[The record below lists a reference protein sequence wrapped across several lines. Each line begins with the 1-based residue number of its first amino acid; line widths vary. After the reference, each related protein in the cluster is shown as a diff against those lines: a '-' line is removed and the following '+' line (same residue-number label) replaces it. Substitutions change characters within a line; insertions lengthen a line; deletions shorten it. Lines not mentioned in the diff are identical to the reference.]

1 MSELNNQQEHQI
13 SRLVNV
19 AKGTRFYE
27 LQFAAGEKARLYI
40 VAEGIFRLILDP
52 SQKFAPLDPALTIP
66 ISDFS
71 LRPFEESQLLVTDE
85 TFTIKSAH
93 YSLRLQK
100 NPALFSIFDDN
111 LHRYRLMEKSP
122 LQIGP
127 SSTTE
132 TLYQNKNE
140 FYYGGGMQNGH
151 FSHKGHVIEIENTNL
166 TGRDGVA
173 VPESFFW
180 SNAGFAELRNTWQDG
195 VYNFGAEN
203 GQAATISHQSP
214 IFDTFYLIGNT
225 PADLINQYYKLT
237 GTPIFLPKYAL
248 QLGYL
253 GNFTETAWTEAK
265 AQELSSIKFEDG
277 NNYMQTTE
285 KDKIVA
291 HSSLNGEEKYQ
302 FSARAMIERYEKN
315 EINLKWIVPNFKGT
329 TPLSTE
335 SVESFDEF
343 AEKKDIKVGYY
354 NVLPVN
360 APANLVVTKKEKAV
374 DGNGQLLKNIATISN
389 DLVQKNSN
397 GRPWVMAGNG
407 WSAIQTLAT
416 TAIGGVGGEW
426 EEIAT
431 QVDSFLGMS
440 LSGQPNVGAA
450 IDGEYSGGNAQ
461 VSVRDLQWKVFTP
474 LLFNMDNFGAIQK
487 TPFAFN
493 AKMTRINKAYLKLR
507 EQLLPYLYA
516 LTKEAQS
523 GNPVIRPLFIA
534 FPHEK
539 INYTDQIKHEFMLGD
554 NFLVAPITN
563 GREDSD
569 GNSIKDNLYL
579 PNHRTIW
586 IDLFTGEKLLGG
598 RFYDKFHYP
607 LWHLPV
613 FVRGGAIIQ
622 KGLRSM
628 DIFPQG
634 QSSNTLYD
642 DDGSTTQYEKGQF
655 ATTKVESSL
664 DGANLEVT
672 VHPTEGSYEG
682 LNLHQTTR
690 LNIMADRYPGR
701 VMLKMNDEPME
712 LKEYRDEK
720 SFEEAESGYFFKQDF
735 MPCKEFGQFTGQL
748 QPAVLIKIDSKD
760 ISQTEYKIRIEN
772 FSYAGQVERHA
783 IIDSAMSSP
792 RSAAILTERL
802 TSRSITVTWTN
813 PPAFAQRNVTA
824 DIEVNGLVHT
834 NIDGDTFT
842 FHELQPNTRYRFR
855 IRNKFGNKVSDW
867 SEYFGTKT
875 KPDQMDYAIKNV
887 KVESTLKENPDWPLS
902 NLIDLRLGSEWL
914 TQEKMTDD
922 KHLELTFTFDHI
934 YKLSRMVYIPRSRDH
949 KGHILR
955 AQVAISK
962 DGENYSDYSKEYNW
976 PNDAKNKVI
985 GMRDVMAKSIKLRVL
1000 LSTDGLA
1007 SAKEILFFVAK
1018 D

>member
-1 MSELNNQQEHQI
+1 MSELNNQQEHPI
-13 SRLVNV
+13 SPLTKV

-27 LQFAAGEKARLYI
+27 LQFAGGERARLYI
-40 VAEGIFRLILDP
+40 VAEGIFRLVLDP
-52 SQKFAPLDPALTIP
+52 SQEFAPLDPALTIP

-85 TFTIKSAH
+85 TFTIKSAQ

-111 LHRYRLMEKSP
+111 LHRYRLKQERS

-127 SSTTE
+127 SSTSE
-132 TLYQNKNE
+132 ILFQNKNE
-140 FYYGGGMQNGH
+140 FYYGGGMQNGR
-151 FSHKGHVIEIENTNL
+151 FSHKGHTIEIKNTNL

-195 VYNFGAEN
+195 LYNFNFED
-203 GQAATISHQSP
+203 GQAVAISHQSP
-214 IFDTFYLIGNT
+214 IFDSFYLIGDT
-225 PADLINQYYKLT
+225 PAALISQYYRLT
-237 GTPIFLPKYAL
+237 GKPLFLPKYAL
-248 QLGYL
+248 ELGHI
-253 GNFTETAWTEAK
+253 GNFIETAWSDAK
-265 AQELSSIKFEDG
+265 AQDLSSIKFEDG
-277 NNYMQTTE
+277 NNYMQTTD

-291 HSSLNGEEKYQ
+291 HSSLNGEDKYQ
-302 FSARAMIERYEKN
+302 FSARAMVERYQKN
-315 EINLKWIVPNFKGT
+315 DIDLKWIIPNFKSN
-329 TPLSTE
+329 TPLGIE
-335 SVESFDEF
+335 SVDSFTEF
-343 AEKKDIKVGYY
+343 AEKNGIKVGYY
-354 NVLPVN
+354 NALPTN
-360 APANLVVTKKEKAV
+360 APANLVLTKKAHASSS
-374 DGNGQLLKNIATISN
+374 NGQLLKNIATISKE
-389 DLVQKNSN
+389 LVKKNAN
-397 GRPWVMAGNG
+397 NRPWVMSSNG

-416 TAIGGVGGEW
+416 TAIDGVGGEW
-426 EEIAT
+426 DEIAT
-431 QVDSFLGMS
+431 QVDSFIGMS
-440 LSGQPNVGAA
+440 LSGQPNVGGA
-450 IDGEYSGGNAQ
+450 IDGAYSGGNAQ
-461 VSVRDLQWKVFTP
+461 VSVRDLEWKIFTP
-474 LLFNMDNFGAIQK
+474 LLFNMDNFGSVQK

-493 AKMTRINKAYLKLR
+493 SKITRINKAYLNLR
-507 EQLLPYLYA
+507 KQLLPYLYT
-516 LTKEAQS
+516 LTRTAQA
-523 GNPVIRPLFIA
+523 GNPVIRPLFIS
-534 FPHEK
+534 FPHER

-554 NFLVAPITN
+554 SLLIAPITN

-579 PNHRTIW
+579 PDHRTVW

-598 RFYDKFHYP
+598 RFYDKFYYP

-622 KGLRSM
+622 TGLRSAN
-628 DIFPQG
+628 IFPQG
-634 QSSNTLYD
+634 QSSKVLYD
-642 DDGSTTQYEKGQF
+642 DDGATNQYEKGHF

-672 VHPTEGSYEG
+672 VHPTEGNYEG
-682 LNLHQTTR
+682 LSLHQTTR

-701 VMLKMNDEPME
+701 VILKINDEPME
-712 LKEYRDEK
+712 LREYRDEK
-720 SFEEAESGYFFKQDF
+720 SFEQAESGYFFKQDF
-735 MPCKEFGQFTGQL
+735 MPCKKFGQFTGQL
-748 QPAVLIKIDSKD
+748 QPAVQIKLDSKD
-760 ISQTEYKIRIEN
+760 ISQTEYKIKIEN
-772 FSYAGQVERHA
+772 FSYASQVERHA

-802 TSRSITVTWTN
+802 TSRSITLTWTN
-813 PPAFAQRNVTA
+813 PPAFAQKNVTA

-855 IRNKFGNKVSDW
+855 IRNKFGTKVSDW

-875 KPDQMDYAIKNV
+875 KPDQMNYAIKNIA
-887 KVESTLKENPDWPLS
+887 VESTLKSNPEWPLS
-902 NLIDLRLGSEWL
+902 NLVDLRLGSEWL
-914 TQEKMTDD
+914 TQEKITDE
-922 KHLELTFTFDHI
+922 KHLELTFSFDHA

-985 GMRDVMAKSIKLRVL
+985 GMRDVIAKSIKLRVL